1 MQKICKQVKIAC
13 ISSGQTFA
21 YLLLT
26 KIYTSQKGKKWKLVQ
41 KNMIN
46 FGINLDTNSLGAV
59 LKSSWFQFKIHL
71 KNCAVGLSKCKIVPF
86 FSYISHLCIMH
97 WINRVTLLSCWMI
110 SKILFNMNIPNKTWL
125 IGRGFLTSSS
135 PIYLILQF
143 QWRKY
148 YHISSSRLAMYMHMC
163 KVKNDF
169 AGSYFFQF
177 PFCHNTSFQKKK

>member
-1 MQKICKQVKIAC
+1 MQ
-13 ISSGQTFA
+13 
-21 YLLLT
+21 
-26 KIYTSQKGKKWKLVQ
+26 
-41 KNMIN
+41 
-46 FGINLDTNSLGAV
+46 
-59 LKSSWFQFKIHL
+59 
-71 KNCAVGLSKCKIVPF
+71 NCTL
-86 FSYISHLCIMH
+86 FSYISHLCIVH

-135 PIYLILQF
+135 PINLILQII

-169 AGSYFFQF
+169 AGNLYLDYFFQF
-177 PFCHNTSFQKKK
+177 PFCHNTSFQKKSRGERFINPSLHLKTQVPLSRKMVYTLLFITRKIGWTFEWFPKLFIQRKTSKNCDPDVILQK

>member
-1 MQKICKQVKIAC
+1 ME
-13 ISSGQTFA
+13 ISA
-21 YLLLT
+21 
-26 KIYTSQKGKKWKLVQ
+26 
-41 KNMIN
+41 KNIIK
-46 FGINLDTNSLGAV
+46 FGINLV
-59 LKSSWFQFKIHL
+59 LKLLCWGCSKVKVGPIQNPFEKRCIGLFQMQ
-71 KNCAVGLSKCKIVPF
+71 NCTL
-86 FSYISHLCIMH
+86 FSYNSHLCIMH

-110 SKILFNMNIPNKTWL
+110 SKILFNMDIPNKTWL

-148 YHISSSRLAMYMHMC
+148 YHISLSRLAMYMHMC